1 MLQASVAG
9 LLAGGAYAMVGV
21 CVVLLYRMTGV
32 LNVAQ
37 AAIGAFGTMVMLQ
50 LLGHG
55 WRFGVALL
63 AGVLAAAALAAL
75 LGWAIARFYADS
87 SAQVRTIVTVAVLV
101 GLLAIGFRLFGN
113 DPRTVPSLVPGA
125 GFRLAGVVVS
135 ANALIALVLAAA
147 VAAGAG
153 LLLNR
158 SRLGVRLRAISE
170 RPVTAEML
178 GVPVTALAVGV
189 WAVMGAVT
197 AVAVTAVAPTRP
209 SNFLSLS
216 LLVMPAMAAA
226 LLGGLRHMGGAAV
239 GGVLIGVV
247 EGAGTSVREFSQYR
261 QVLPFLVV
269 VAALLW
275 LQRREVWD
283 ATR

>member
-37 AAIGAFGTMVMLQ
+37 AAIGAFGTMVMLE
-50 LLGHG
+50 LFGRG
-55 WRFGVALL
+55 SGFGVALL
-63 AGVLAAAALAAL
+63 AGVLAAATLAAL
-75 LGWAIARFYADS
+75 LGWTIARFYADS
-87 SAQVRTIVTVAVLV
+87 SAQVRTVVTVAVLV
-101 GLLAIGFRLFGN
+101 GLLAVGFRLFGN
-113 DPRTVPSLVPGA
+113 DPRTVPSLVPGV
-125 GFRLAGVVVS
+125 GFRLAGVVVP
-135 ANALIALVLAAA
+135 ANALIVLVLAVAI
-147 VAAGAG
+147 AAGAS

-158 SRLGVRLRAISE
+158 SRLGVRLRAISG

-178 GVPVTALAVGV
+178 GVPVTALVVGV
-189 WAVMGAVT
+189 WAVVGAVT

-209 SNFLSLS
+209 SNYLSLS

-226 LLGGLRHMGGAAV
+226 LLGGLRNLGGAAL
-239 GGVLIGVV
+239 GGVLIGVI
-247 EGAGTSVREFSQYR
+247 EGAGTSVSEVSGYR

>member
-1 MLQASVAG
+1 MAG

-21 CVVLLYRMTGV
+21 CVVLLYQMTGV

-37 AAIGAFGTMVMLQ
+37 AAVGAFGTMVMLQ
-50 LLGHG
+50 LLEQG
-55 WRFGVALL
+55 WVFAVALPT
-63 AGVLAAAALAAL
+63 GVLTAAALAAL

-87 SAQVRTIVTVAVLV
+87 TAQVRTIVTVAVLV

-125 GFRLAGVVVS
+125 GFRLVDVVVS
-135 ANALIALVLAAA
+135 GNALIALVLAAA
-147 VAAGAG
+147 IAVGAG

-178 GVPVTALAVGV
+178 GVSVTALAVGV

-226 LLGGLRHMGGAAV
+226 LLGGLRHLGGAAV
-239 GGVLIGVV
+239 GGVLIGVI
-247 EGAGTSVREFSQYR
+247 EGAGTSLRQFSEYR

-269 VAALLW
+269 VGALLW

>member
-1 MLQASVAG
+1 VAG

-21 CVVLLYRMTGV
+21 CVVLLYQMTGV

-50 LLGHG
+50 LLEQG
-55 WRFGVALL
+55 WGFAIALPT
-63 AGVLAAAALAAL
+63 GVLTAAALAAL

-87 SAQVRTIVTVAVLV
+87 TAQVRTIVTVAVLV

-125 GFRLAGVVVS
+125 GFRLVDVVVS
-135 ANALIALVLAAA
+135 GNALIALVLAAA
-147 VAAGAG
+147 IAVGAG

-178 GVPVTALAVGV
+178 GVSVTALAVGV

-226 LLGGLRHMGGAAV
+226 LLGGLRHLGGAAV
-239 GGVLIGVV
+239 GGVLIGVI
-247 EGAGTSVREFSQYR
+247 EGAGTSLRQFSEYR

>member
-1 MLQASVAG
+1 
-9 LLAGGAYAMVGV
+9 MVGV
-21 CVVLLYRMTGV
+21 CVVLLYQMTGV

-50 LLGHG
+50 LLERGLG
-55 WRFGVALL
+55 FGVALPV
-63 AGVLAAAALAAL
+63 GVLTAAALAAL
-75 LGWAIARFYADS
+75 IGWAIARFYADS

-113 DPRTVPSLVPGA
+113 DPRTVPSLVPVA
-125 GFRLAGVVVS
+125 GFRLADVVVS
-135 ANALIALVLAAA
+135 GNALIALVLAAA
-147 VAAGAG
+147 IAAGAG

-216 LLVMPAMAAA
+216 VLVMPAMAAA
-226 LLGGLRHMGGAAV
+226 LLGGLRHLGGAAV
-239 GGVLIGVV
+239 GGVLIGVI
-247 EGAGTSVREFSQYR
+247 EGAGTSVRQFSEYR

-269 VAALLW
+269 LAALLW

>member
-1 MLQASVAG
+1 MLQGSVAG

-37 AAIGAFGTMVMLQ
+37 AALGAFGTMIMLQ
-50 LLGHG
+50 LLDRG
-55 WRFGVALL
+55 WGLWPALL
-63 AGVLAAAALAAL
+63 MGVLTSAALAAL
-75 LGWAIARFYADS
+75 LGWTIARFYADS

-125 GFRLAGVVVS
+125 GFQVAGVVVS
-135 ANALIALVLAAA
+135 ANALGALVLAAVLA
-147 VAAGAG
+147 VGVG

-158 SRLGVRLRAISE
+158 SRLGIRLRAISE

-178 GVPVTALAVGV
+178 GVPVMALAVGV
-189 WAVMGAVT
+189 WAVVGAVT

-226 LLGGLRHMGGAAV
+226 LLGGLRHLGGAAV
-239 GGVLIGVV
+239 GGVLIGVI
-247 EGAGTSVREFSQYR
+247 EGAGTSIPQFSEYR

-275 LQRREVWD
+275 LQRLEVWD
-283 ATR
+283 AAR

>member
-9 LLAGGAYAMVGV
+9 LLAGGAYAMLGV

-37 AAIGAFGTMVMLQ
+37 AGIGAFGTMVMLQ
-50 LLGHG
+50 LLQRG
-55 WRFGVALL
+55 WGLGVALL

-75 LGWAIARFYADS
+75 LGWAMARFYADS
-87 SAQVRTIVTVAVLV
+87 SAQVRTVVTVAVLV
-101 GLLAIGFRLFGN
+101 GLLAVGFRLFGN

-125 GFRLAGVVVS
+125 GLRLAGVVVS
-135 ANALIALVLAAA
+135 ANAMIVLVLAAVVA
-147 VAAGAG
+147 VGVG

-158 SRLGVRLRAISE
+158 SPLGMRLRAISE

-178 GVPVTALAVGV
+178 GVPVTALAVAV
-189 WAVMGAVT
+189 WAVVGAVT

-209 SNFLSLS
+209 SNFLSLG

-226 LLGGLRHMGGAAV
+226 LLGGLRHLGRAAV

-247 EGAGTSVREFSQYR
+247 EGAGTSVRQVSEYR

-269 VAALLW
+269 VGALLW

>member
-1 MLQASVAG
+1 MAG

-21 CVVLLYRMTGV
+21 CVVLLYQMTGV

-37 AAIGAFGTMVMLQ
+37 AAVGAFGTMVMLQ
-50 LLGHG
+50 LLEQG
-55 WRFGVALL
+55 WGFAVALPT
-63 AGVLAAAALAAL
+63 GVLTAAALAAL

-87 SAQVRTIVTVAVLV
+87 TAQVRTIVTVAVLV

-125 GFRLAGVVVS
+125 GFRLFDVVVS
-135 ANALIALVLAAA
+135 GNALIALVLAAA
-147 VAAGAG
+147 IAVGAG

-178 GVPVTALAVGV
+178 GVSVTALAVGV

-226 LLGGLRHMGGAAV
+226 LLGGLRHLGGAAV
-239 GGVLIGVV
+239 GGVLIGVI
-247 EGAGTSVREFSQYR
+247 EGAGTSLRQFSEYR

>member
-21 CVVLLYRMTGV
+21 CVVLLYQMTGV

-50 LLGHG
+50 LLERGLG
-55 WRFGVALL
+55 FGVALPM
-63 AGVLAAAALAAL
+63 GVLTAAALAAL

-125 GFRLAGVVVS
+125 GFRLADVVVS
-135 ANALIALVLAAA
+135 GNALIALVLAAA
-147 VAAGAG
+147 IAAGAG

-226 LLGGLRHMGGAAV
+226 LLGGLRHLGGAAV
-239 GGVLIGVV
+239 GGVLIGVI
-247 EGAGTSVREFSQYR
+247 EGAGTSVRQFSEYR
-261 QVLPFLVV
+261 QVLPFVVV

-275 LQRREVWD
+275 MQRREVWD

>member
-21 CVVLLYRMTGV
+21 CVVLLYQMTGV

-50 LLGHG
+50 LLERG
-55 WRFGVALL
+55 WGFAAALPT
-63 AGVLAAAALAAL
+63 GVLAAAALAAL
-75 LGWAIARFYADS
+75 LGWGIARFYADS
-87 SAQVRTIVTVAVLV
+87 TAQVRTIVTVAVLV

-125 GFRLAGVVVS
+125 GFRLADVVVS
-135 ANALIALVLAAA
+135 GNALIALVLA
-147 VAAGAG
+147 VVIAAGAG

-178 GVPVTALAVGV
+178 GVSVTALAVGV

-226 LLGGLRHMGGAAV
+226 LLGGLRHLGGAAA
-239 GGVLIGVV
+239 GGVLIGVL
-247 EGAGTSVREFSQYR
+247 EGAGTSLRQFSEYR

>member
-21 CVVLLYRMTGV
+21 CVVLLYQMTGV

-50 LLGHG
+50 FLEQG
-55 WRFGVALL
+55 WGFAVALPT
-63 AGVLAAAALAAL
+63 GVLTAAALAAL

-87 SAQVRTIVTVAVLV
+87 TAQVRTIVTVAVLV

-125 GFRLAGVVVS
+125 GFRLVDVVVS
-135 ANALIALVLAAA
+135 GNALVALVLAAVIA
-147 VAAGAG
+147 VGAG

-178 GVPVTALAVGV
+178 GVSVTALAVGV

-226 LLGGLRHMGGAAV
+226 LLGGLRHLGGAAV
-239 GGVLIGVV
+239 GGVLIGVI
-247 EGAGTSVREFSQYR
+247 EGAGTSLRQFSEYR

>member
-21 CVVLLYRMTGV
+21 CVVLLFQMTGV

-50 LLGHG
+50 LLERG
-55 WRFGVALL
+55 WGFGVALP
-63 AGVLAAAALAAL
+63 AGVLTAAALAAL

-125 GFRLAGVVVS
+125 GFRLADVVVS
-135 ANALIALVLAAA
+135 GNALIALVLAAA
-147 VAAGAG
+147 IAVGAG

-226 LLGGLRHMGGAAV
+226 LLGGLRNLAGAAL
-239 GGVLIGVV
+239 GGVLIGVI
-247 EGAGTSVREFSQYR
+247 EGAGTSVRQLSEYR

-269 VAALLW
+269 VVALVW

>member
-1 MLQASVAG
+1 MAG

-21 CVVLLYRMTGV
+21 CVVLLYQMTGV

-50 LLGHG
+50 LLEQG
-55 WRFGVALL
+55 WGFAIALPT
-63 AGVLAAAALAAL
+63 GVLTAAALAAL

-87 SAQVRTIVTVAVLV
+87 TAQVRTIVTVAVLV

-125 GFRLAGVVVS
+125 GFRLVDVVVS
-135 ANALIALVLAAA
+135 GNALIALVLAAA
-147 VAAGAG
+147 IAVGAG

-178 GVPVTALAVGV
+178 GVSVTALAVGV

-226 LLGGLRHMGGAAV
+226 LLGGLRHLGGAAV
-239 GGVLIGVV
+239 GGVLIGVI
-247 EGAGTSVREFSQYR
+247 EGAGTSLRQFSEYR

>member
-21 CVVLLYRMTGV
+21 CVVLLFQMTGV

-50 LLGHG
+50 LLERG
-55 WRFGVALL
+55 WGFGVALP
-63 AGVLAAAALAAL
+63 AGVLTAAALAAL
-75 LGWAIARFYADS
+75 LGWAIARFYTDS

-125 GFRLAGVVVS
+125 GFRLADVVVS
-135 ANALIALVLAAA
+135 GNALIALVLAAA
-147 VAAGAG
+147 IAVGAG

-226 LLGGLRHMGGAAV
+226 LLGGLRNLAGAAL
-239 GGVLIGVV
+239 GGVLIGVI
-247 EGAGTSVREFSQYR
+247 EGAGTSVRQLSEYR

-269 VAALLW
+269 VVALVW

>member
-21 CVVLLYRMTGV
+21 CVVLLFQMTGV

-50 LLGHG
+50 LLERG
-55 WRFGVALL
+55 WGFGVALPV
-63 AGVLAAAALAAL
+63 GVLTAAALAAM

-101 GLLAIGFRLFGN
+101 GLLAVGFRLFGN

-125 GFRLAGVVVS
+125 GFRLADVVVS
-135 ANALIALVLAAA
+135 GNALIALVLAAA
-147 VAAGAG
+147 IAVGAG

-226 LLGGLRHMGGAAV
+226 LLGGLRNLPGAAL
-239 GGVLIGVV
+239 GGVLIGVI
-247 EGAGTSVREFSQYR
+247 EGAGTSVRQLSEYR

-269 VAALLW
+269 VVALVW

>member
-21 CVVLLYRMTGV
+21 CVVLLYQMTGV

-50 LLGHG
+50 LLEHG
-55 WRFGVALL
+55 WGFAAALPT
-63 AGVLAAAALAAL
+63 GVLAAAALAAL
-75 LGWAIARFYADS
+75 LGWGIARFYADS
-87 SAQVRTIVTVAVLV
+87 TAQVRTIVTVAVLV

-125 GFRLAGVVVS
+125 GFRLADVVVS
-135 ANALIALVLAAA
+135 GNALIALVLA
-147 VAAGAG
+147 VVIAAGAG

-178 GVPVTALAVGV
+178 GVSVTALAVGV

-226 LLGGLRHMGGAAV
+226 LLGGLRHLGGAAA
-239 GGVLIGVV
+239 GGVLIGVL
-247 EGAGTSVREFSQYR
+247 EGAGTSLRQFSEYR

>member
-21 CVVLLYRMTGV
+21 CVVLLYQMTGV

-50 LLGHG
+50 LLEHG
-55 WRFGVALL
+55 WGFAAALPT
-63 AGVLAAAALAAL
+63 GVLAAAALAAL
-75 LGWAIARFYADS
+75 LGWGIARFYADS
-87 SAQVRTIVTVAVLV
+87 TAQVRTIVTVAVLV

-125 GFRLAGVVVS
+125 GFRLDDVVVS
-135 ANALIALVLAAA
+135 GNALIALVLAL
-147 VAAGAG
+147 VIAAGAG

-178 GVPVTALAVGV
+178 GVSVTALAVGV

-226 LLGGLRHMGGAAV
+226 LLGGLRHLGGAAA
-239 GGVLIGVV
+239 GGVLIGVL
-247 EGAGTSVREFSQYR
+247 EGAGTSLRQFSEYR

>member
-21 CVVLLYRMTGV
+21 CVVLLFQMTGV

-37 AAIGAFGTMVMLQ
+37 AAIGSFGTMVMLQ
-50 LLGHG
+50 LLERG
-55 WRFGVALL
+55 WGFGVALP
-63 AGVLAAAALAAL
+63 AGVLTAAALAAL
-75 LGWAIARFYADS
+75 VGWAIARFYADS

-125 GFRLAGVVVS
+125 GFRLADVVVS
-135 ANALIALVLAAA
+135 GNALIALVLAAA
-147 VAAGAG
+147 IAVGAG

-226 LLGGLRHMGGAAV
+226 LLGGLRNLAGAAL
-239 GGVLIGVV
+239 GGVLIGVI
-247 EGAGTSVREFSQYR
+247 EGAGTSVRQLSEYR

-269 VAALLW
+269 VVALVW

>member
-21 CVVLLYRMTGV
+21 CVVLLFQMTGV

-50 LLGHG
+50 LLERG
-55 WRFGVALL
+55 WGFGVAFP
-63 AGVLAAAALAAL
+63 AGVLTAAALAAL

-87 SAQVRTIVTVAVLV
+87 SPQVRTIVTVAVLV

-125 GFRLAGVVVS
+125 GFRLADVVVS
-135 ANALIALVLAAA
+135 GNALIALVLAAA
-147 VAAGAG
+147 IAVGAG

-226 LLGGLRHMGGAAV
+226 LLGGLRNLAGAAL
-239 GGVLIGVV
+239 GGVLIGVI
-247 EGAGTSVREFSQYR
+247 EGAGTSVRQLSEYR

-269 VAALLW
+269 VVALVW